1 MPLPTSSTSLRI
13 RFHSTGAGTKFGWP
27 LRLWFAV
34 ELFFAVSATLT
45 VGLRPADTANSFAW
59 TIKPEVMAAF
69 IGSFYMA
76 LGPVLI
82 LALFAKRWEGVRVF
96 VLPGAI
102 FTFTQLVVTA
112 IYWERFAVG
121 TPPFWIWLAS
131 YLLPPPVFVGCYL
144 WQERRARTEGTDL
157 SVGASSRFS
166 SGPLPRWLRRG
177 LVLLGMI
184 FTVEAAAGLASP
196 AWFSSWAP
204 WKVGPLNAR
213 ALGGYYLLLGLLML
227 SAALENDVDRA
238 RLISPF
244 LILLLPVVAVQV
256 RRFPEQVDWTHPR
269 LWIVAALLAAVAVLG
284 VGLFRGSWPRTLGKR

>member
-1 MPLPTSSTSLRI
+1 MPLPSSSSIKL
-13 RFHSTGAGTKFGWP
+13 RFHSSGAGTKIGWP

-34 ELFFAVSATLT
+34 ELFFAISATLT

-59 TIKPEVMAAF
+59 TIKPEVMAAL

-76 LGPVLI
+76 LAPVVI
-82 LALFAKRWEGVRVF
+82 LALFARRWEGVRVF
-96 VLPGAI
+96 VLPGAV
-102 FTFTQLVVTA
+102 FTLAQLVVTFL
-112 IYWERFAVG
+112 YWERFAVG
-121 TPPFWIWLAS
+121 TAPFWIWFAS
-131 YLLPPPVFVGCYL
+131 YLLPPPVFLGCYL
-144 WQERRARTEGTDL
+144 WQERRARSEGTDL

-166 SGPLPRWLRRG
+166 SGPLARGLRRG
-177 LVLLGMI
+177 LLLFGTL
-184 FTVEAAAGLASP
+184 FTLEAIAGLVSP
-196 AWFSSWAP
+196 AWFSNWAP

-213 ALGGYYLLLGLLML
+213 ALGGYFLLLGLLML

-269 LWIVAALLAAVAVLG
+269 LWIATAMLAAVAVLG
-284 VGLFRGSWPRTLGKR
+284 IGLFRGSWSRTLGRR